1 MIKYKSINKVS
12 TIKGSSGRVSI
23 PSFIMKDLKMKS
35 GDLVEV
41 EYVGSEIIIRKAQEN
56 K

>member
-12 TIKGSSGRVSI
+12 TIKGSTGRISI
-23 PSFIMKDLKMKS
+23 PVFIMNDLKIKS
-35 GDLVEV
+35 GDLIEI
-41 EYVGSEIIIRKAQEN
+41 EYVGNEIIIRKVQEN